1 MATETYAAPP
11 PVHTATQSETHPLAP
26 ISADEIQNAVSVIK
40 SQWPT
45 DTNFQFKAVTL
56 QEPAKAETVPYLEAD
71 FHGGDLPQID
81 RRAFVAYYIRN
92 TVSSYSLRWLSQT
105 ANIAYRTNYTK
116 RSSI

>member
-11 PVHTATQSETHPLAP
+11 PVCKAKQDEVHPLAP
-26 ISADEIQNAVSVIK
+26 ISSDEIQRSVSLIHQ
-40 SQWPT
+40 SWPT

-71 FHGGDLPQID
+71 FHGGDLPHID

-92 TVSSYSLRWLSQT
+92 TVCFNVILNRYS
-105 ANIAYRTNYTK
+105 RTL
-116 RSSI
+116 ICVAE